1 MAARE
6 RIKGAVAERQVL
18 QVLRAHGWAHAQR
31 SSDGRTQSARGDIAH
46 GPEGC
51 HIEIKRQ
58 ERLNVPRAFDQ
69 VLADADDTLT
79 PILVHRPSRHEWMAT
94 LPLDELLPLLLLR
107 ERG

>member
-1 MAARE
+1 MSAFSRD
-6 RIKGAVAERQVL
+6 KGAKAEREIIRT
-18 QVLRAHGWAHAQR
+18 LRAHGWEMAGR
-31 SSDGRTQSARGDIAH
+31 TSDGKHQAGRSDVVN

-51 HIEIKRQ
+51 AVEIKRQ
-58 ERLNVPRAFDQ
+58 ERLNIPQAFDQ
-69 VLADADDTLT
+69 LSRDAGDKI